1 MAWLPNYKV
10 ACICCQAWQY
20 LLTASYM
27 KILHE
32 TWCST
37 VPTPDTSGYPQGTRG
52 VGLFFSKDPMFTSC
66 LIFFSKGCPFSW
78 NSATIPDSSD
88 SCLITSWRS
97 STRWDGV
104 WGWRKDWVHLHQ
116 RKFSICI
123 NKPTNPRNL
132 LELTSIFRGPYLISW
147 AVSACLNGV
156 GVLGELSRIDLLIAG
171 VLKL

>member
-1 MAWLPNYKV
+1 MLPSLAVPLNCILYENIAWNMMFHSAHARHIKLP
-10 ACICCQAWQY
+10 
-20 LLTASYM
+20 T
-27 KILHE
+27 
-32 TWCST
+32 
-37 VPTPDTSGYPQGTRG
+37 GTRG

-88 SCLITSWRS
+88 SCLITSCRS

-123 NKPTNPRNL
+123 NKPSNPRSL